1 MTIRATHSRW
11 PDPGPSRPARGP
23 GMNTDGALPPPTW
36 LGLGAGLTSTLT
48 SNYSP
53 QPPPGQSPG
62 GFRGAGYLAHGS
74 LEPGFSS
81 SLSPA
86 SRGSACPQP
95 GSSLLTA
102 LPRHPQTHQRRE
114 GRLPADLSAAQEP
127 AGRGHSC
134 TEAVLPER
142 LLWAWAHAAG
152 SEIELPVLP
161 LRLSGG
167 LLIWGPTPPQTHG
180 LHAVEEAT

>member
-1 MTIRATHSRW
+1 MAGFGRW
-11 PDPGPSRPARGP
+11 INEHPHQQL
-23 GMNTDGALPPPTW
+23 LPPT
-36 LGLGAGLTSTLT
+36 
-48 SNYSP
+48 
-53 QPPPGQSPG
+53 PPGQSPG

-102 LPRHPQTHQRRE
+102 SPRHPQTHQRRE

-161 LRLSGG
+161 LRLSRG